1 MISKNR
7 QEEVKILSTTLS
19 RHELASKFGVEVDT
33 IRRYLSYNKEIPKA
47 PKILIFDIETMFMTV
62 SVWGISFKQR
72 IPADNIIEDWNALSW
87 SAKWLFDSEIMS
99 DVLTSEEAIARDDSR
114 VLKSIWKLLDESD
127 IVIAHN
133 GNKFD
138 LRKLNARFIQQGLTP
153 PLPYRSIDTLKVAK
167 RYFAFSSY
175 TLKFLCKMFGLSP
188 KIHTG
193 YELWKQCLKGDEEA
207 LKKMKQY
214 NIGDILSLEELYLKL
229 RPWIKSSVNFGVYMD
244 TEESVCPNCGG
255 KDLEWKGQYTTTAGR
270 FKTFRC
276 SNCGAIGRSRYSE
289 LGKEQRRNLTVSVAR

>member
-19 RHELASKFGVEVDT
+19 RHELAAKFGVEVDT
-33 IRRYLSYNKEIPKA
+33 IRRYLSYTKEVPKA

-114 VLKSIWKLLDESD
+114 ILKSIWKLLDESD

-133 GNKFD
+133 GDKFD
-138 LRKLNARFIQQGLTP
+138 LRKLNARFI
-153 PLPYRSIDTLKVAK
+153 
-167 RYFAFSSY
+167 
-175 TLKFLCKMFGLSP
+175 
-188 KIHTG
+188 
-193 YELWKQCLKGDEEA
+193 
-207 LKKMKQY
+207 
-214 NIGDILSLEELYLKL
+214 
-229 RPWIKSSVNFGVYMD
+229 
-244 TEESVCPNCGG
+244 
-255 KDLEWKGQYTTTAGR
+255 
-270 FKTFRC
+270 
-276 SNCGAIGRSRYSE
+276 
-289 LGKEQRRNLTVSVAR
+289 